1 MSEVAS
7 SVFFT
12 LNNVIG
18 SDVNLIP
25 GSNNDAIGSG
35 GVDQVSDSSVM
46 LSTLPAMNTSMFES
60 PVHLN
65 IP

>member
-7 SVFFT
+7 SVCFT

-35 GVDQVSDSSVM
+35 GVD
-46 LSTLPAMNTSMFES
+46 
-60 PVHLN
+60 
-65 IP
+65 